1 VTVTVDRAGRIDVAD
16 RGRGVPRKDRESIF
30 KRFWRGAG
38 EKKEGAGLGLAI
50 VSEIMRAHCGSA
62 SVADNPGGG
71 AVFTLSF
78 PPQQTGDSKIA
89 GKCIAGDA
97 A

>member
-38 EKKEGAGLGLAI
+38 EKK
-50 VSEIMRAHCGSA
+50 
-62 SVADNPGGG
+62 
-71 AVFTLSF
+71 LS
-78 PPQQTGDSKIA
+78 GICVIA
-89 GKCIAGDA
+89 GPSRE
-97 A
+97 